1 MYKCKY
7 NKESFSYRICS
18 PHDHNTY
25 DHNTLMIP
33 IRIMSSEIKEPI
45 EVFYLATID

>member
-18 PHDHNTY
+18 PH